1 MFNKLEKI
9 NSRPKPFQFYT
20 AKELWTY
27 EHTSKKMLDYHLNKS
42 MDLASRKDEFINR
55 SVDWILNHFQISSNT
70 SIADFGC
77 GPGLY
82 TTLFAENGADVT
94 GIDFSAESIKYA
106 RKMAN
111 EKGLKV
117 SYYKQ
122 NYLEFK
128 TDKRFD
134 LITMIFCDYCALSPK
149 QRELILLKFYSFL
162 KPGGLILLDVHSIE
176 AFNKIKEVATYEYN
190 QLDNFWSQKNY
201 YGFLNTFR
209 YPEEKVSLDKYT
221 IIEKSKT
228 RVVYNWLQYFSKD
241 SLRKEFEKNGF
252 SAEEF
257 YSDVA
262 GTTFSPDSPEI
273 AIVARK

>member
-1 MFNKLEKI
+1 MFNKIEKI

-20 AKELWTY
+20 AKELWTDK
-27 EHTSKKMLDYHLNKS
+27 HTSKKMLDYHLNKS
-42 MDLASRKDEFINR
+42 IDLASRKDEFINR

-149 QRELILLKFYSFL
+149 QRELMLLKFYSFL

>member
-1 MFNKLEKI
+1 MFNKIEKI

-20 AKELWTY
+20 AKELWTDK
-27 EHTSKKMLDYHLNKS
+27 HTSKKMLDYHLNKS

-111 EKGLKV
+111 EKALKV

-149 QRELILLKFYSFL
+149 QRELMLLKFYSFL

-262 GTTFSPDSPEI
+262 GTTFSPDSQEI